1 MQRGESSSRFMQIV
15 EDFSDLFS
23 TWDCYDEFT
32 KRDSCILS
40 IILVHS
46 RQGNKITTSKI
57 SDLLGITKPA
67 ISQALKKLE
76 QGGYIKRKVN
86 SKDRRVVYVYLT
98 KKGEQRLK
106 QKDEHFKTHID
117 KALSKMEDEEVELF
131 IKYAEKFIKYA
142 KGENL

>member
-1 MQRGESSSRFMQIV
+1 MQRGESSSRFMQIID
-15 EDFSDLFS
+15 DFSDLFS

-32 KRDSCILS
+32 KRDSCILT

-86 SKDRRVVYVYLT
+86 NEDRRVVYVYLT

>member
-1 MQRGESSSRFMQIV
+1 MQRREAAGKLMEIV
-15 EDFSDLFS
+15 NDFSDLFS

-32 KRDSCILS
+32 KRDSCILT

-86 SKDRRVVYVYLT
+86 NDDRRVVYVYLT

-106 QKDEHFKTHID
+106 LKDEHFKTHID

>member
-15 EDFSDLFS
+15 DDFSDLFS

-32 KRDSCILS
+32 KRDSCILT

-86 SKDRRVVYVYLT
+86 NDDRRVVYVYLT

-106 QKDEHFKTHID
+106 LKDEHFKTHID

-131 IKYAEKFIKYA
+131 IKYAAKFIKYA

>member
-1 MQRGESSSRFMQIV
+1 M
-15 EDFSDLFS
+15 
-23 TWDCYDEFT
+23 T
-32 KRDSCILS
+32 

-86 SKDRRVVYVYLT
+86 NDDRRVVYVYLT

-117 KALSKMEDEEVELF
+117 KALSKMKDEEVELF

>member
-1 MQRGESSSRFMQIV
+1 MQRGESSSRLMQIV
-15 EDFSDLFS
+15 NDFSDLFS

-32 KRDSCILS
+32 KRDSCILT

-46 RQGNKITTSKI
+46 RQGNKITTSNI

-86 SKDRRVVYVYLT
+86 NEDRRVVYVYLT

-106 QKDEHFKTHID
+106 QKDEHFKAHID
-117 KALSKMEDEEVELF
+117 DALAKMEDVEVDLL

>member
-1 MQRGESSSRFMQIV
+1 MQRGESSSRFMQIID
-15 EDFSDLFS
+15 DFSDLFS

-86 SKDRRVVYVYLT
+86 NDDRRVVYVYLT

>member
-15 EDFSDLFS
+15 DDFSDLFS

-32 KRDSCILS
+32 KRDSCILT

-86 SKDRRVVYVYLT
+86 NEDRRVVYVYLT

-117 KALSKMEDEEVELF
+117 KALSKMEDEEIELF

>member
-46 RQGNKITTSKI
+46 RRGNKITTSKI

-117 KALSKMEDEEVELF
+117 KALSKMKDEEVELF

>member
-15 EDFSDLFS
+15 DDFSDLFS

-32 KRDSCILS
+32 KRDSCILT

-86 SKDRRVVYVYLT
+86 NDDRRVVYVYLT

-117 KALSKMEDEEVELF
+117 KALSNMKDEEVELF